1 MSIEKEE
8 RMARLDKTYPGLS
21 IKRQCAAL
29 SLNRSSLYYKEKKP
43 CDKDETLLNQIRDIW
58 EKWPFY
64 GYRRIHISLVKQ
76 GVIVNRKRIQR
87 LMKEAGIQ
95 AIYPRPNTSANIKE
109 HRRYPYL
116 LRNIDIIRPN
126 QVWSTDITYIKL
138 PTGFV
143 YLVAILDVFSRR
155 ILSWR
160 LSNSLSTIFC
170 LEALNE
176 SLETYGAPEVF
187 NSDQGAQFTSDEWI
201 YSLINWGIKPSMT
214 GVGRCLDNIH
224 QERFWRTL
232 KYENTY
238 IYGYENM
245 VDARLKI
252 GNFIEFYN
260 NERPH
265 QSLDYQT
272 PDEVY
277 RMDCL
282 KRVQADCVEA
292 PILILENIPSLG
304 HDLTVKLNRN
314 LEQISLI

>member
-1 MSIEKEE
+1 
-8 RMARLDKTYPGLS
+8 MAHLHKTHPDLS
-21 IKRQCAAL
+21 LKRQCDLL
-29 SLNRSSLYYKEKKP
+29 SLNRSSLYYKAKLP
-43 CDKDETLLNQIRDIW
+43 SDEGEVLLNQIRDIW
-58 EKWPFY
+58 ERWPFY
-64 GYRRIHISLVKQ
+64 GYRRIHIALIKQ
-76 GVIVNRKRIQR
+76 GIMVNRKRVQR

-95 AIYPRPNTSANIKE
+95 AIYPRPNTSANTKA

-116 LRNIDIIRPN
+116 LKNLSITRPN
-126 QVWSTDITYIKL
+126 HIWATDITYIKL
-138 PTGFV
+138 PSGFV
-143 YLVAILDVFSRR
+143 YLVTILDVFSRR

-176 SLETYGAPEVF
+176 ALEIYGVPEIF
-187 NSDQGAQFTSDEWI
+187 NSDQGTQFTSDEWI
-201 YSLINWGIKPSMT
+201 YTLINWDIKPSMT

-245 VDARLKI
+245 GDARTKI
-252 GNFIEFYN
+252 GNFIKFYN
-260 NERPH
+260 HERPH

-277 RMDCL
+277 RMDLL
-282 KRVQADCVEA
+282 KKGQNDYVEI
-292 PILILENIPSLG
+292 PILTLEKDPTL
-304 HDLTVKLNRN
+304 RYN
-314 LEQISLI
+314 LIDKFNKNPEQISLI

>member
-1 MSIEKEE
+1 
-8 RMARLDKTYPGLS
+8 MAHLHKTHPDLS
-21 IKRQCAAL
+21 LKRQCDIL
-29 SLNRSSLYYKEKKP
+29 SLNRSSLYYQAKLP
-43 CDKDETLLNQIRDIW
+43 SDEDEVLLNQIRDIW

-64 GYRRIHISLVKQ
+64 GYRRIHITLIKKGIV
-76 GVIVNRKRIQR
+76 VNRKRVQR

-95 AIYPRPNTSANIKE
+95 AIYPRPNTSANTKD

-116 LRNIDIIRPN
+116 LKNLSIIRPN
-126 QVWSTDITYIKL
+126 QIWATDITYIKL
-138 PTGFV
+138 PSGFV
-143 YLVAILDVFSRR
+143 YLVTILDVFSRR

-176 SLETYGAPEVF
+176 ALETSGVPEIF

-201 YSLINWGIKPSMT
+201 YTLINWNIKPSMT

-245 VDARLKI
+245 IDARLKI
-252 GNFIEFYN
+252 GIFINFYN

-277 RMDCL
+277 KGGML
-282 KRVQADCVEA
+282 KKGQNYYLET
-292 PILILENIPSLG
+292 PILTLE
-304 HDLTVKLNRN
+304 KLPTLRHN
-314 LEQISLI
+314 LRDKFNKNPEQISLL

>member
-1 MSIEKEE
+1 MSLGRKD
-8 RMARLDKTYPGLS
+8 RMAHLDKAYPGLS
-21 IKRQCAAL
+21 IKRQCETL
-29 SLNRSSLYYKEKKP
+29 SLNRSSLYYKSKELS
-43 CDKDETLLNQIRDIW
+43 DADEILLNQIRDIW
-58 EKWPFY
+58 ENYPFY
-64 GYRRIHISLVKQ
+64 GYRRIHFTLIQQ
-76 GVIVNRKRIQR
+76 GLCVNRKRVQR

-95 AIYPRPNTSANIKE
+95 AIYPRPNTSSNIKE
-109 HRRYPYL
+109 YRRYPYL
-116 LRNIDIIRPN
+116 LRDIDITRPN

-138 PTGFV
+138 PCGFV

-176 SLETYGAPEVF
+176 ALDTYGAPEVF

-201 YSLINWGIKPSMT
+201 YTLVNWAIKPNMT

-238 IYGYENM
+238 IYGYDDM

-260 NERPH
+260 HERPH
-265 QSLDYQT
+265 QSLYYQT

-277 RMDCL
+277 RMDCI
-282 KRVQADCVEA
+282 KEVQAYCAEI
-292 PILILENIPSLG
+292 PILTLEELPSLG
-304 HDLTVKLNRN
+304 HNFKMKQNVNSER
-314 LEQISLI
+314 ISLN